1 MRILNKKEVMISK
14 ILILPTNTIRNIMSS
29 EENTQADIGA
39 LRVKVNLVLILQC
52 WCSTRYQLGYQ
63 VNRSRPFSAKRRV
76 GIHLYCMD

>member
-39 LRVKVNLVLILQC
+39 LRVKVDLVLILQY
-52 WCSTRYQLGYQ
+52 WCSY
-63 VNRSRPFSAKRRV
+63 
-76 GIHLYCMD
+76 